1 MRTADAMLLHG
12 GDFLEREARCI
23 YHESEFCYIDSHDL
37 VGFYGN
43 DEKDEKNQVAGLS
56 QS

>member
-1 MRTADAMLLHG
+1 MLLHG